1 MIQMKVLT
9 SRWMKQM
16 RNKRIGMGM
25 RQLMGCLILMGG
37 IYGRDRI

>member
-1 MIQMKVLT
+1 MIRMKVLT
-9 SRWMKQM
+9 SRRMKQM
-16 RNKRIGMGM
+16 RNKSIGM

>member
-9 SRWMKQM
+9 SRWMTLM
-16 RNKRIGMGM
+16 RNKSIGM